1 MSVKVGG
8 SLGCGGNRTVR
19 PSGWSG
25 RSIGIAGKIFGELQS
40 QPMCLGLSLFLAR
53 LNNRSH
59 VSNEF
64 QMIKMKLHEQDA

>member
-1 MSVKVGG
+1 MSVNVGG

-40 QPMCLGLSLFLAR
+40 QPMCLGLSLFL
-53 LNNRSH
+53 RSY

-64 QMIKMKLHEQDA
+64 QMIKMKLNEQDA